1 MLILLDH
8 LYGHTLHGRG
18 QAPLRFI
25 NDQSLH
31 HDLEGEL
38 DLEGLRGTLLIHKA
52 LHAADIPASNC
63 LAELERRPVL
73 ALLKHLQKLLPCFQ
87 GYPWAYRVSHA
98 ILGKIQKIPVKLLS
112 HGLTLTDLMAHP
124 VLL

>member
-31 HDLEGEL
+31 HDLKGEL
-38 DLEGLRGTLLIHKA
+38 DLEGLRGPLLIHKV
-52 LHAADIPASNC
+52 LNPTDIPAADC

-73 ALLKHLQKLLPCFQ
+73 ALLKQCQELVPYSQ
-87 GYPWAYRVSHA
+87 GSPRAYKMSHPVS
-98 ILGKIQKIPVKLLS
+98 GKIQEIPLELLS
-112 HGLTLTDLMAHP
+112 QTLTMTGLMAHP